1 MPVGIVPYNLRHH
14 PTLAEIP
21 LEELIWPMGKPKYG
35 KAIADLDT
43 ADRVVC
49 YPSSTR
55 LLKPIGRLRCKI
67 TLLMFEP
74 WAIQGRYYRM
84 LWLLRFKFDSVL
96 CRYQRLCN
104 RYDNVYAFEVVQSWV
119 DINVLSPGYV
129 KQKPCSIIASG
140 KTDMPGH
147 QLRHRIVEHIRA
159 QCLPVDILGRGYN
172 PFENKADGLL
182 PYHYSVI
189 IENVREDDFYTEKL
203 LDCMLC
209 GTLPIFWGAPNI
221 TDHFDPQGM
230 IICANSDEIMAAL
243 TSLDTGYFSDSVKQ
257 AMELNRQKAMQ
268 LADLNG
274 RIGRFFAAMDD
285 E

>member
-1 MPVGIVPYNLRHH
+1 
-14 PTLAEIP
+14 
-21 LEELIWPMGKPKYG
+21 
-35 KAIADLDT
+35 
-43 ADRVVC
+43 
-49 YPSSTR
+49 
-55 LLKPIGRLRCKI
+55 
-67 TLLMFEP
+67 
-74 WAIQGRYYRM
+74 
-84 LWLLRFKFDSVL
+84 
-96 CRYQRLCN
+96 
-104 RYDNVYAFEVVQSWV
+104 
-119 DINVLSPGYV
+119 
-129 KQKPCSIIASG
+129 
-140 KTDMPGH
+140 MPGH
-147 QLRHRIVEHIRA
+147 QLRHRIAEHIRA

-221 TDHFDPQGM
+221 ADHFDPQGM